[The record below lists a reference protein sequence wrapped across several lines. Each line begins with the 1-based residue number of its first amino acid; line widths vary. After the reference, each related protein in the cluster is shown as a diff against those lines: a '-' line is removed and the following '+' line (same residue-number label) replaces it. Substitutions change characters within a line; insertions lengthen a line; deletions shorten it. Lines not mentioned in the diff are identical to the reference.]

1 RRGRTGLIERFCFL
15 PELRGVATQTLSHTS
30 VVLSVYFRKIFNGS
44 GKSTF
49 ASLLREAAGD
59 TSWSSGLEIDVNDAG
74 QLRRV
79 NQASDPVWQA
89 LRVFNRDYVNE
100 RAYLNRWNEA

>member
-1 RRGRTGLIERFCFL
+1 LIY
-15 PELRGVATQTLSHTS
+15 G
-30 VVLSVYFRKIFNGS
+30 INGS

-59 TSWSSGLEIDVNDAG
+59 TSWSSGLEIDVNDAR

-79 NQASDPVWQA
+79 NQASDQVWQA
-89 LRVFNRDYVNE
+89 LRVFKSGLRE
-100 RAYLNRWNEA
+100 RKGASEQVE

>member
-1 RRGRTGLIERFCFL
+1 LIY
-15 PELRGVATQTLSHTS
+15 GI
-30 VVLSVYFRKIFNGS
+30 YGS

-59 TSWSSGLEIDVNDAG
+59 TSWSSGLEIDANDAG

-79 NQASDPVWQA
+79 NQASEQV
-89 LRVFNRDYVNE
+89 
-100 RAYLNRWNEA
+100 